1 MERMTTQRT
10 FEPHEF
16 APYAEANNIC
26 RHCDRGRYALHHEQ
40 PRPEQATT
48 EFDQVFDQMEA
59 PEYPATCD
67 NCGEVGTNASMEQH
81 ECDEHDAPAAPERGK
96 SKIPAN
102 SDYDSEAGKWAVS
115 KPMTTQIIDSDLR
128 RGKVG
133 TMPIYSI
140 DVPESDGRIHF
151 GGVVVFGDQRRTE
164 QIVNAMNQ
172 HSTLIT
178 QRERLLE
185 ALKGVAIML
194 NTELEKYDSEPWAQR
209 VREAI
214 TTSEQEGR

>member
-1 MERMTTQRT
+1 MTTQRT

-81 ECDEHDAPAAPERGK
+81 ECDEHDAPAAPERGDDGVNRYLK
-96 SKIPAN
+96 SEIEHLLKEN
-102 SDYDSEAGKWAVS
+102 
-115 KPMTTQIIDSDLR
+115 
-128 RGKVG
+128 
-133 TMPIYSI
+133 
-140 DVPESDGRIHF
+140 
-151 GGVVVFGDQRRTE
+151 
-164 QIVNAMNQ
+164 
-172 HSTLIT
+172 STLIT
-178 QRERLLE
+178 QRERLLRLLRPVTSPTACYCAVMGSEKCWHCE
-185 ALKGVAIML
+185 AR
-194 NTELEKYDSEPWAQR
+194 ELITTIEQDRITSR
-209 VREAI
+209 
-214 TTSEQEGR
+214 TTSEQEGRTER